1 MPEIDFLQMGSVYLI
16 PYFFKKA
23 GLRRNRVKYQ
33 QMGNCLQ
40 HFHRTSQALLLRPT
54 ETLFNENCERPIA

>member
-1 MPEIDFLQMGSVYLI
+1 MPEIDFLQMGSVSLI
-16 PYFFKKA
+16 PYFFTKA
-23 GLRRNRVKYQ
+23 GLRRNRVKYE

-40 HFHRTSQALLLRPT
+40 HIHGMCQALLLRPT

>member
-1 MPEIDFLQMGSVYLI
+1 MPEIDFLQMGSVSLI
-16 PYFFKKA
+16 PCFFTKA
-23 GLRRNRVKYQ
+23 GLRRNRVKYE

-40 HFHRTSQALLLRPT
+40 HFHGMCQALLLRPT